1 MATYKVK
8 SGDTLMDVCYNTT
21 GSLRAIND
29 IMNANGFDTY
39 TPQLEAGRII
49 EVPDVVYNSEAVS
62 VADARP
68 FNSASLPF
76 DNLNKQ
82 MEQLEFMLGD
92 VGSII
97 YTFDGSKIAG
107 KYLSLNADNNNEGYV
122 NWGDGTPV
130 EYIKTD
136 GLFGH
141 NYAAGT
147 TGEVVVTFL
156 GTSQHFG
163 NVWQD
168 SGLEVFKEALI
179 KVDLTNAD
187 AACPSG
193 KWNNGFYKCVYLT
206 EVVGS
211 FAGKPNIKDC
221 NSMFMNCWRLA
232 SIPPQMFRGCPRLD
246 DAGSCFQAAYLI
258 PTGDYMFADCP
269 KLRDVH
275 QVFSGARIPSAVG
288 AFQNCPTLTSVVNL
302 FTDCESLT
310 DVTDVFKGCANIQRA
325 LRVFQNCVVLNP
337 PVNVFDD
344 CKKAYTFKECY
355 NNLPAATNESPY
367 TVVNGQKVHLWER
380 TPELG
385 FALPIQYDFCFTAS
399 PNFADYANIPEA
411 WGGPPKTENNV
422 KLRCWPMMA
431 QIVADPTTM
440 AGVVYLNGE
449 ILGYNV
455 VEKDTSNRLVMDLPL
470 PTTITSVA
478 GLYVVF
484 YSEGGAII
492 GGSLA
497 LADNVAAPTEGAIY
511 ETYYNAGYGDNL
523 PSIYPVFAPNND
535 LAPGIIN
542 SYFQPTYNVHIPS
555 LGDFEV
561 VGSADVA
568 DAVEITLQITELG
581 WSYYLSS
588 GSDLWI
594 DMQQKLETEHGVP
607 LSALDEE
614 GCTLTLSV
622 AIEGYVMTAPAI
634 EFNTMR
640 GSIMPILDFT
650 YVPPPITKRTVT
662 AVIYSR
668 DIPNGKVASGT
679 LRYMDS
685 NGAYQELSFTNA
697 AGLDPIR
704 VPITEATVAK
714 FTLSL
719 KNVITSTGGECA
731 SVGYVIAAGTTDI
744 DRGFYPDP
752 I

>member
-76 DNLNKQ
+76 DNLSMQ

-107 KYLSLNADNNNEGYV
+107 KYLSLNADKNNEGYV

-163 NVWQD
+163 NVLQD

-193 KWNNGFYKCVYLT
+193 MWNNGFYKCVYLT

-211 FAGKPNIKDC
+211 FAGKPNIKSC
-221 NSMFMNCWRLA
+221 NAMFMNCWRLA

-246 DAGSCFQAAYLI
+246 DAGLCFRVAYLI

-275 QVFSGARIPSAVG
+275 QVFSGAHIRSAVG

-302 FTDCESLT
+302 FTDCKSLT
-310 DVTDVFKGCANIQRA
+310 DVTDVFKGCANIQLA
-325 LRVFQNCVVLNP
+325 PRVFQNCAVLNP

-344 CKKAYTFKECY
+344 CKKAYGFKECY

-385 FALPIQYDFCFTAS
+385 FALPIQYDFCFTNS

-422 KLRCWPMMA
+422 KFRCWPMMA

-440 AGVVYLNGE
+440 VGVVYLNGE

-484 YSEGGAII
+484 YSEDDAVI

-497 LADNVAAPTEGAIY
+497 LADNVAAPTEGAVY
-511 ETYYNAGYGDNL
+511 ETYYNAGYGNNL

-535 LAPGIIN
+535 LTPGIIN

-561 VGSADVA
+561 VGSEGVS

-594 DMQQKLETEHGVP
+594 DMQQKLETQHGIP
-607 LSALDEE
+607 LSALAED

-622 AIEGYVMTAPAI
+622 AIENYVMTAPAI

-650 YVPPPITKRTVT
+650 YVP
-662 AVIYSR
+662 
-668 DIPNGKVASGT
+668 
-679 LRYMDS
+679 
-685 NGAYQELSFTNA
+685 
-697 AGLDPIR
+697 
-704 VPITEATVAK
+704 
-714 FTLSL
+714 
-719 KNVITSTGGECA
+719 
-731 SVGYVIAAGTTDI
+731 
-744 DRGFYPDP
+744 
-752 I
+752 

>member
-76 DNLNKQ
+76 DNLSMQ

-107 KYLSLNADNNNEGYV
+107 KYLSLNANNTNEGYV
-122 NWGDGTPV
+122 NWGDGTPE

-141 NYAAGT
+141 NYAAGI
-147 TGEVVVTFL
+147 TGEIVVTFV
-156 GTSQHFG
+156 GTSGQFFLG
-163 NVWQD
+163 VKDDDQRT
-168 SGLEVFKEALI
+168 FKEALI

-193 KWNNGFYKCVYLT
+193 RWSNAFFKCWYLT

-211 FAGKPNIKDC
+211 FAGKPNLLTC
-221 NSMFMNCWRLA
+221 NAMFMNCWRLA
-232 SIPPQMFRGCPRLD
+232 SVPPQMFRGCPRLD
-246 DAGSCFQAAYLI
+246 DAGSCFQVAYLI
-258 PTGDYMFADCP
+258 PPGDYMFADCL
-269 KLRDVH
+269 KLRDV
-275 QVFSGARIPSAVG
+275 QQAFSGARIRSAVG

-302 FTDCESLT
+302 FTDCKSLT
-310 DVTDVFKGCANIQRA
+310 DVTDIFKGCTNIKRA
-325 LRVFQNCVVLNP
+325 SRVFRNCAVLNP

-344 CKKAYTFKECY
+344 CKKIYAFKEGL

-367 TVVNGQKVHLWER
+367 TVVNGQKIHLWER

-385 FALPIQYDFCFTAS
+385 FALPTQYDLCFTDS
-399 PNFADYANIPEA
+399 PNFADYPNIPET

-431 QIVADPTTM
+431 KIVADPTTM

-455 VEKDTSNRLVMDLPL
+455 VEKDTSGRLVVNLPL
-470 PTTITSVA
+470 PTSITSVA

-484 YSEGGAII
+484 YSENDAII

-497 LADNVAAPTEGAIY
+497 LGDNVAAPTEGAIY

-535 LAPGIIN
+535 LTPGIIN

-561 VGSADVA
+561 VGSENVA
-568 DAVEITLQITELG
+568 DAIEITLQITELG

-594 DMQQKLETEHGVP
+594 DMQQKLETEHGIP
-607 LSALDEE
+607 LSAFAND

-622 AIEGYVMTAPAI
+622 AIENYVMTAPAI

-650 YVPPPITKRTVT
+650 YVP
-662 AVIYSR
+662 
-668 DIPNGKVASGT
+668 
-679 LRYMDS
+679 
-685 NGAYQELSFTNA
+685 
-697 AGLDPIR
+697 
-704 VPITEATVAK
+704 
-714 FTLSL
+714 
-719 KNVITSTGGECA
+719 
-731 SVGYVIAAGTTDI
+731 
-744 DRGFYPDP
+744 
-752 I
+752 

>member
-1 MATYKVK
+1 
-8 SGDTLMDVCYNTT
+8 MDVCYNTT

-76 DNLNKQ
+76 DNLSMQ

-107 KYLSLNADNNNEGYV
+107 KYLSLNADKNNEGYV

-163 NVWQD
+163 NVLQD

-193 KWNNGFYKCVYLT
+193 MWNNGFYKCVYLT

-221 NSMFMNCWRLA
+221 NAMFMACWRLA

-246 DAGSCFQAAYLI
+246 DAGSCFQVAYLI

-269 KLRDVH
+269 KLRDAHFTFHSV
-275 QVFSGARIPSAVG
+275 RIRSAVG
-288 AFQNCPTLTSVVNL
+288 AFQNCPTLNSVVNL
-302 FTDCESLT
+302 FTNCKSLT
-310 DVTDVFKGCANIQRA
+310 DVTDVFKGCANIQRVQH
-325 LRVFQNCVVLNP
+325 VFQNCAVLNP

-344 CKKAYTFKECY
+344 CKKAHSFKECY

-385 FALPIQYDFCFTAS
+385 FALPIQYDFCFTNS

-411 WGGPPKTENNV
+411 WGGPPKTKNNV

-440 AGVVYLNGE
+440 VGVVYLNGE

-455 VEKDTSNRLVMDLPL
+455 VEKDTSNRLVIDLPL
-470 PTTITSVA
+470 PTAITSVA

-484 YSEGGAII
+484 YSEDDAII

-497 LADNVAAPTEGAIY
+497 LADNVAAPTEGAVY

-535 LAPGIIN
+535 LTPGIIN

-561 VGSADVA
+561 VGSEDVA
-568 DAVEITLQITELG
+568 DTVEITLQITELG

-594 DMQQKLETEHGVP
+594 DMQQKLKTQHGIP
-607 LSALDEE
+607 LSALAED

-622 AIEGYVMTAPAI
+622 AIENYVMTAPAI

-650 YVPPPITKRTVT
+650 YVP
-662 AVIYSR
+662 
-668 DIPNGKVASGT
+668 
-679 LRYMDS
+679 
-685 NGAYQELSFTNA
+685 
-697 AGLDPIR
+697 
-704 VPITEATVAK
+704 
-714 FTLSL
+714 
-719 KNVITSTGGECA
+719 
-731 SVGYVIAAGTTDI
+731 
-744 DRGFYPDP
+744 
-752 I
+752 

>member
-76 DNLNKQ
+76 DNLSMQ

-107 KYLSLNADNNNEGYV
+107 KYLSLNANNTNEGYV
-122 NWGDGTPV
+122 NWGDGTPE

-141 NYAAGT
+141 NYAAGI
-147 TGEVVVTFL
+147 TGEIVVTFV
-156 GTSQHFG
+156 GTSGQFFLG
-163 NVWQD
+163 VKDDDQRT
-168 SGLEVFKEALI
+168 FKEALI

-193 KWNNGFYKCVYLT
+193 RWSNAFFKCWYLT

-211 FAGKPNIKDC
+211 FAGKPNLLTC
-221 NSMFMNCWRLA
+221 NAMFMNCWRLA
-232 SIPPQMFRGCPRLD
+232 SVPPQMFRGCPRLD
-246 DAGSCFQAAYLI
+246 DAGSCFQVAYLI
-258 PTGDYMFADCP
+258 PPGDYMFADCL
-269 KLRDVH
+269 KLRDV
-275 QVFSGARIPSAVG
+275 QQAFSGALIRSAVG

-302 FTDCESLT
+302 FTDCKSLT
-310 DVTDVFKGCANIQRA
+310 DVTDIFKGCTNIKRA
-325 LRVFQNCVVLNP
+325 SRVFRNCAVLNP

-344 CKKAYTFKECY
+344 CKKIYAFKEGL

-367 TVVNGQKVHLWER
+367 TVVNGQKIHLWER

-385 FALPIQYDFCFTAS
+385 FALPTQYDLCFTDS
-399 PNFADYANIPEA
+399 PNFADYPNIPET

-431 QIVADPTTM
+431 KIVADPTTM

-449 ILGYNV
+449 ILSYNV
-455 VEKDTSNRLVMDLPL
+455 VEKDTSGRLVVNLPL
-470 PTTITSVA
+470 PTSITSVA

-484 YSEGGAII
+484 YSENDAII

-497 LADNVAAPTEGAIY
+497 LADNVAAPTEGAVY

-535 LAPGIIN
+535 LTPGIIN
-542 SYFQPTYNVHIPS
+542 SYFQPTYNVHIPP

-561 VGSADVA
+561 VGSESVADV
-568 DAVEITLQITELG
+568 VEITLQITELG

-588 GSDLWI
+588 GRCLWI
-594 DMQQKLETEHGVP
+594 DMQQKLEIDHGIP
-607 LSALDEE
+607 LSALAEE
-614 GCTLTLSV
+614 GCTLALSV
-622 AIEGYVMTAPAI
+622 AIEGYVLTAPAI
-634 EFNTMR
+634 KLNTMR

-650 YVPPPITKRTVT
+650 YVP
-662 AVIYSR
+662 
-668 DIPNGKVASGT
+668 
-679 LRYMDS
+679 
-685 NGAYQELSFTNA
+685 
-697 AGLDPIR
+697 
-704 VPITEATVAK
+704 
-714 FTLSL
+714 
-719 KNVITSTGGECA
+719 
-731 SVGYVIAAGTTDI
+731 
-744 DRGFYPDP
+744 
-752 I
+752 

>member
-1 MATYKVK
+1 
-8 SGDTLMDVCYNTT
+8 MDVCYNTT

-76 DNLNKQ
+76 DNLSMQ

-107 KYLSLNADNNNEGYV
+107 KYLSLNADKNNEGYV

-141 NYAAGT
+141 NYAAET

-163 NVWQD
+163 NVLQD

-193 KWNNGFYKCVYLT
+193 MWNNGFYKCVYLT

-211 FAGKPNIKDC
+211 FAGKPNIKNC
-221 NSMFMNCWRLA
+221 NSMFMDCWRLA

-246 DAGSCFQAAYLI
+246 DAASCFQVAYLI

-275 QVFSGARIPSAVG
+275 FTFHSVRIRSAVG
-288 AFQNCPTLTSVVNL
+288 AFQNCPTLNSVVNL
-302 FTDCESLT
+302 FTNCKSLT
-310 DVTDVFKGCANIQRA
+310 DVTDVFKGCANIQRVQH
-325 LRVFQNCVVLNP
+325 VFQNCAVLNP

-344 CKKAYTFKECY
+344 CKKAHSFKECY

-385 FALPIQYDFCFTAS
+385 FALPIQYDFCFTNS

-411 WGGPPKTENNV
+411 WGGPPKTKNNV
-422 KLRCWPMMA
+422 KLRCWPVMA

-440 AGVVYLNGE
+440 VGVVYLNGE

-455 VEKDTSNRLVMDLPL
+455 VEKDTSNRLVIDLPL
-470 PTTITSVA
+470 PTAITSVA

-484 YSEGGAII
+484 YSEGDAII

-497 LADNVAAPTEGAIY
+497 LADNVAAPTEGAVY

-535 LAPGIIN
+535 LTPGIIN

-561 VGSADVA
+561 VGSEDVA
-568 DAVEITLQITELG
+568 DTVEITLQITELG

-594 DMQQKLETEHGVP
+594 DMQQKLKTQHGIP
-607 LSALDEE
+607 LSALAED

-622 AIEGYVMTAPAI
+622 AIENYVMTAPAI

-650 YVPPPITKRTVT
+650 YVP
-662 AVIYSR
+662 
-668 DIPNGKVASGT
+668 
-679 LRYMDS
+679 
-685 NGAYQELSFTNA
+685 
-697 AGLDPIR
+697 
-704 VPITEATVAK
+704 
-714 FTLSL
+714 
-719 KNVITSTGGECA
+719 
-731 SVGYVIAAGTTDI
+731 
-744 DRGFYPDP
+744 
-752 I
+752 

>member
-76 DNLNKQ
+76 DNLNQQ

-107 KYLSLNADNNNEGYV
+107 KYLSLNADKNNEGYV

-130 EYIKTD
+130 EYIKNNAP
-136 GLFGH
+136 FGH

-147 TGEVVVTFL
+147 TGEVVVTFI

-163 NVWQD
+163 NVLSD
-168 SGLEVFKEALI
+168 DGLKVFKEALI

-193 KWNNGFYKCVYLT
+193 IWNNGFYGCIYLT

-221 NSMFMNCWRLA
+221 NAMFMNCWRLA

-246 DAGSCFQAAYLI
+246 DAGSCFQVAYLI

-275 QVFSGARIPSAVG
+275 QAFSGARIRSAVG
-288 AFQNCPTLTSVVNL
+288 AFQNCPTLNSVVNL
-302 FTDCESLT
+302 FTDCKSLT
-310 DVTDVFKGCANIQRA
+310 DVTNVFKGCTNIGLA
-325 LRVFQNCVVLNP
+325 LRVFQNCAVLNP

-344 CKKAYTFKECY
+344 CKKAYNFKECY

-367 TVVNGQKVHLWER
+367 TVVNGQKIHLWER

-385 FALPIQYDFCFTAS
+385 FQLPIQYDFCFTDS
-399 PNFADYANIPEA
+399 PNFADYANIPET

-431 QIVADPTTM
+431 KIVADTTTM
-440 AGVVYLNGE
+440 VGVVYLNGE

-455 VEKDTSNRLVMDLPL
+455 VEKDTSNRLVIDLPL
-470 PTTITSVA
+470 PTSITSVA
-478 GLYVVF
+478 GLYVAF
-484 YSEGGAII
+484 YSESDAII
-492 GGSLA
+492 GGSMA
-497 LADNVAAPTEGAIY
+497 LGDNVAAPTEGAIY
-511 ETYYNAGYGDNL
+511 ETYYNAGTGNNL

-535 LAPGIIN
+535 LTPGIIN

-561 VGSADVA
+561 VGSENVA

-594 DMQQKLETEHGVP
+594 DMQQKLETEHGIP
-607 LSALDEE
+607 LSALDDD

-622 AIEGYVMTAPAI
+622 AIENYVMTAPAI

-650 YVPPPITKRTVT
+650 YVP
-662 AVIYSR
+662 
-668 DIPNGKVASGT
+668 
-679 LRYMDS
+679 
-685 NGAYQELSFTNA
+685 
-697 AGLDPIR
+697 
-704 VPITEATVAK
+704 
-714 FTLSL
+714 
-719 KNVITSTGGECA
+719 
-731 SVGYVIAAGTTDI
+731 
-744 DRGFYPDP
+744 
-752 I
+752 

>member
-1 MATYKVK
+1 
-8 SGDTLMDVCYNTT
+8 MDVCYNTT

-76 DNLNKQ
+76 DNLSMQ

-97 YTFDGSKIAG
+97 YTFDGAKLAG
-107 KYLSLNADNNNEGYV
+107 KYLSLNADNTNEGYV

-136 GLFGH
+136 GRFGH

-163 NVWQD
+163 SVLQD
-168 SGLEVFKEALI
+168 SSLKVFKEALI

-193 KWNNGFYKCVYLT
+193 NWYTAFYRCEFLT

-211 FAGKPNIKDC
+211 FAGKPNVYNVD
-221 NSMFMNCWRLA
+221 SMFFQCFRLV
-232 SIPPQMFRGCPRLD
+232 SLPEQMFRGCPKLWKCDSVLSYCRVNE
-246 DAGSCFQAAYLI
+246 
-258 PTGDYMFADCP
+258 TKMDYYFADCP
-269 KLRDVH
+269 ALEEASQILYENWKVT
-275 QVFSGARIPSAVG
+275 SAVG
-288 AFQNCPTLTSVVNL
+288 MYANSLKIRQVAYTFYDNRLLSDVTDLFSGGEYTQDNNVVYL
-302 FTDCESLT
+302 FSRCESL
-310 DVTDVFKGCANIQRA
+310 
-325 LRVFQNCVVLNP
+325 NP
-337 PVNVFDD
+337 PPSIFDPLKHLAHFQYAFCD
-344 CKKAYTFKECY
+344 M
-355 NNLPAATNESPY
+355 PAATNESPY

-385 FALPIQYDFCFTAS
+385 FRAPISHEHCFSDS
-399 PNFADYANIPEA
+399 PNFSDYQSIPES

-440 AGVVYLNGE
+440 AGVVVYLNGE
-449 ILGYNV
+449 VLGYNV
-455 VEKDTSNRLVMDLPL
+455 VEKDTSNRLVIDLPL
-470 PTTITSVA
+470 PTAITSVA

-484 YSEGGAII
+484 YSEDDAII

-535 LAPGIIN
+535 LTPGIIN

-561 VGSADVA
+561 VGSESVS
-568 DAVEITLQITELG
+568 DAVKITLQITELG

-594 DMQQKLETEHGVP
+594 DMQQKLETEHDIP
-607 LSALDEE
+607 LSALAED

-622 AIEGYVMTAPAI
+622 AIENYVMTAPAI

-650 YVPPPITKRTVT
+650 YVPPPITKRTIT

-668 DIPNGKVASGT
+668 GIPNGKVASGT
-679 LRYMDS
+679 LRYADS
-685 NGAYQELSFTNA
+685 NGTYQELSFTNA

-719 KNVITSTGGECA
+719 KNVITSTGGECS

-744 DRGFYPDP
+744 DRAFYPDP

>member
-76 DNLNKQ
+76 DNLNQQ

-97 YTFDGSKIAG
+97 YTFDGSKLAG
-107 KYLSLNADNNNEGYV
+107 KSLKLNAKSDIDAYIS
-122 NWGDGTPV
+122 WGDGTPLERV
-130 EYIKTD
+130 KQTD
-136 GLFGH
+136 PPTH

-147 TGEVVVTFL
+147 KGEIVVTFT
-156 GTSQHFG
+156 GTSGGGFG
-163 NVWQD
+163 IAFNT
-168 SGLEVFKEALI
+168 ETVFQEALL

-187 AACPSG
+187 AACP
-193 KWNNGFYKCVYLT
+193 NGDWVGGFFSCVYLT
-206 EVVGS
+206 NVVGS
-211 FAGKPNIKDC
+211 FAGKPNIKNI
-221 NSMFMNCWRLA
+221 NSAFSSTWRLVD
-232 SIPPQMFRGCPRLD
+232 IPPQMFRGCPNLKD
-246 DAGSCFQAAYLI
+246 V
-258 PTGDYMFADCP
+258 TGAFTYSIRIRNVDYIFADCP
-269 KLRDVH
+269 KLIEVP
-275 QVFSGARIPSAVG
+275 QALAYMNIISAVS
-288 AFQNCPTLTSVVNL
+288 AFENCTSIKKVPDL
-302 FTDCESLT
+302 FANCEKLT
-310 DVTDVFKGCANIQRA
+310 DVTNVFKGCTNIEIA
-325 LRVFQNCVVLNP
+325 PRVFQNCAVLNP

-344 CKKAYTFKECY
+344 CKKAYNFNKCY

-367 TVVNGQKVHLWER
+367 TVVNGQKIHLWER

-385 FALPIQYDFCFTAS
+385 FALPTQYDLCFADS

-440 AGVVYLNGE
+440 IGVVYLNGE

-455 VEKDTSNRLVMDLPL
+455 VEKDTSDRLVIDLPL
-470 PTTITSVA
+470 PTAITSVA

-484 YSEGGAII
+484 YSENDAII

-511 ETYYNAGYGDNL
+511 ETYYNAGYGDNQ

-535 LAPGIIN
+535 LTPGIIN

-561 VGSADVA
+561 VGSDNVADV
-568 DAVEITLQITELG
+568 VEITLQITELG

-588 GSDLWI
+588 GSSLWI
-594 DMQQKLETEHGVP
+594 DIQQKLETEHGID
-607 LSALDEE
+607 LSALAEE
-614 GCTLTLSV
+614 GCTLALSV
-622 AIEGYVMTAPAI
+622 AIENYVMTAPAI

-650 YVPPPITKRTVT
+650 YVP
-662 AVIYSR
+662 
-668 DIPNGKVASGT
+668 
-679 LRYMDS
+679 
-685 NGAYQELSFTNA
+685 
-697 AGLDPIR
+697 
-704 VPITEATVAK
+704 
-714 FTLSL
+714 
-719 KNVITSTGGECA
+719 
-731 SVGYVIAAGTTDI
+731 
-744 DRGFYPDP
+744 
-752 I
+752 

>member
-1 MATYKVK
+1 
-8 SGDTLMDVCYNTT
+8 MDVCYNTT

-76 DNLNKQ
+76 DNLSMQ

-107 KYLSLNADNNNEGYV
+107 KHLSLNADKDNEGYV
-122 NWGDGTPV
+122 NWGDGTPI

-147 TGEVVVTFL
+147 TGEVVVTFI

-163 NVWQD
+163 NVLQD

-193 KWNNGFYKCVYLT
+193 IWNNGFYKCVYLT

-211 FAGKPNIKDC
+211 FAGKPNIKAS
-221 NSMFMNCWRLA
+221 NAMFMHCWRLA

-246 DAGSCFQAAYLI
+246 DAGSCFQMAYLI

-275 QVFSGARIPSAVG
+275 QVFSGARIRSAVG
-288 AFQNCPTLTSVVNL
+288 AFQNCPTLNSVVNL
-302 FTDCESLT
+302 FTDCKSLT
-310 DVTDVFKGCANIQRA
+310 DVTDVFKGCANIQLA
-325 LRVFQNCVVLNP
+325 LRVFQNCAVLNP

-344 CKKAYTFKECY
+344 CKKAYNFKECY

-385 FALPIQYDFCFTAS
+385 FALPIQYDFCFTDS

-455 VEKDTSNRLVMDLPL
+455 VEKDTSNRLVIDLPL
-470 PTTITSVA
+470 PTAITSVA

-484 YSEGGAII
+484 YSEDDAII

-535 LAPGIIN
+535 LTPGIIN

-561 VGSADVA
+561 LGSESVS

-581 WSYYLSS
+581 WSYYLFS

-594 DMQQKLETEHGVP
+594 DMQQKLETEHGIP
-607 LSALDEE
+607 LSALAED
-614 GCTLTLSV
+614 GCLLTLSV
-622 AIEGYVMTAPAI
+622 AIENYVMTAPAI

-650 YVPPPITKRTVT
+650 YVP
-662 AVIYSR
+662 
-668 DIPNGKVASGT
+668 
-679 LRYMDS
+679 
-685 NGAYQELSFTNA
+685 
-697 AGLDPIR
+697 
-704 VPITEATVAK
+704 
-714 FTLSL
+714 
-719 KNVITSTGGECA
+719 
-731 SVGYVIAAGTTDI
+731 
-744 DRGFYPDP
+744 
-752 I
+752 

>member
-76 DNLNKQ
+76 DNLSMQ
-82 MEQLEFMLGD
+82 MEQLEFMPGD

-107 KYLSLNADNNNEGYV
+107 KYLSLNADNNNAGYV

-156 GTSQHFG
+156 GTSQHFS
-163 NVWQD
+163 NVLQD

-193 KWNNGFYKCVYLT
+193 IWNNGFYKCVYLT

-211 FAGKPNIKDC
+211 FAGKPNIKSC
-221 NSMFMNCWRLA
+221 NAMFMNCKRLT

-246 DAGSCFQAAYLI
+246 DAGSCFQMAYLI

-275 QVFSGARIPSAVG
+275 QVFSGARIRSAVG

-302 FTDCESLT
+302 FADCKSLT
-310 DVTDVFKGCANIQRA
+310 DVTDVFKGCTNIQLA
-325 LRVFQNCVVLNP
+325 LRVFQNCAVLNP
-337 PVNVFDD
+337 PVNVFED
-344 CKKAYTFKECY
+344 CKKAYSFKECY

-385 FALPIQYDFCFTAS
+385 LALPIQYDFCFTDS

-449 ILGYNV
+449 ILGYNA
-455 VEKDTSNRLVMDLPL
+455 VEKDTSNRLVIDLPL
-470 PTTITSVA
+470 PTAITSVA

-484 YSEGGAII
+484 YSEDGAII

-497 LADNVAAPTEGAIY
+497 LADNVAAPTEGAVY
-511 ETYYNAGYGDNL
+511 ETYYNACYGDNQ

-535 LAPGIIN
+535 LTPGIIN

-561 VGSADVA
+561 VGSESVS
-568 DAVEITLQITELG
+568 DAVEIALQITELG

-588 GSDLWI
+588 GSDLCI
-594 DMQQKLETEHGVP
+594 DMQQKLETQHGIP
-607 LSALDEE
+607 LSALAED

-622 AIEGYVMTAPAI
+622 AIENYVMTAPAI

-650 YVPPPITKRTVT
+650 YVP
-662 AVIYSR
+662 
-668 DIPNGKVASGT
+668 
-679 LRYMDS
+679 
-685 NGAYQELSFTNA
+685 
-697 AGLDPIR
+697 
-704 VPITEATVAK
+704 
-714 FTLSL
+714 
-719 KNVITSTGGECA
+719 
-731 SVGYVIAAGTTDI
+731 
-744 DRGFYPDP
+744 
-752 I
+752 

>member
-1 MATYKVK
+1 
-8 SGDTLMDVCYNTT
+8 MDVCYNTT

-76 DNLNKQ
+76 DNLSMQ
-82 MEQLEFMLGD
+82 MEQLEFMSGD

-107 KYLSLNADNNNEGYV
+107 KYLSLNADNTNEGYV

-163 NVWQD
+163 NVLRD
-168 SGLEVFKEALI
+168 PSLEVFKEALI

-193 KWNNGFYKCVYLT
+193 MWNNGFYMCVYLT

-221 NSMFMNCWRLA
+221 NAMFMNCWRLA
-232 SIPPQMFRGCPRLD
+232 SVPLQMFRGCPRLD
-246 DAGSCFQAAYLI
+246 DAGSCFQFAYLI
-258 PTGDYMFADCP
+258 PPGDYMFADCP
-269 KLRDVH
+269 KLMDVH
-275 QVFSGARIPSAVG
+275 QVFSSARIRSAAG

-302 FTDCESLT
+302 FADCKSLT
-310 DVTDVFKGCANIQRA
+310 DVTNVFKGCTNIKRA
-325 LRVFQNCVVLNP
+325 SRVFQNCAVLNP

-344 CKKAYTFKECY
+344 CKKIYDFKEGL

-380 TPELG
+380 TAELG
-385 FALPIQYDFCFTAS
+385 FTVPQTYDHCFSDS

-422 KLRCWPMMA
+422 KIRCWPMMT

-455 VEKDTSNRLVMDLPL
+455 VEKDTSDRLVIDLPL
-470 PTTITSVA
+470 PTAITSVA

-484 YSEGGAII
+484 YSENDATI
-492 GGSLA
+492 GGSMA
-497 LADNVAAPTEGAIY
+497 LGDNVAAPTEGAIY

-523 PSIYPVFAPNND
+523 PSISPVFAPNND
-535 LAPGIIN
+535 LTPGIIN

-561 VGSADVA
+561 VGSESVA
-568 DAVEITLQITELG
+568 NSVEITLQITELG

-594 DMQQKLETEHGVP
+594 DMQQKLEIDHGIA
-607 LSALDEE
+607 LSALAEE
-614 GCTLTLSV
+614 GCTLALSV
-622 AIEGYVMTAPAI
+622 AIEGYVLTAPAI
-634 EFNTMR
+634 KFNTMR

-650 YVPPPITKRTVT
+650 YVP
-662 AVIYSR
+662 
-668 DIPNGKVASGT
+668 
-679 LRYMDS
+679 
-685 NGAYQELSFTNA
+685 
-697 AGLDPIR
+697 
-704 VPITEATVAK
+704 
-714 FTLSL
+714 
-719 KNVITSTGGECA
+719 
-731 SVGYVIAAGTTDI
+731 
-744 DRGFYPDP
+744 
-752 I
+752 

>member
-76 DNLNKQ
+76 DNLNQQ
-82 MEQLEFMLGD
+82 MEQLEFMLCD

-97 YTFDGSKIAG
+97 YTFDGSKLAG
-107 KYLSLNADNNNEGYV
+107 KSLKLNANSDIDAYIS
-122 NWGDGTPV
+122 WGDGTPLERV
-130 EYIKTD
+130 KQTD
-136 GLFGH
+136 PPTH

-147 TGEVVVTFL
+147 KGEIVVTFT
-156 GTSQHFG
+156 GTSGGGFG
-163 NVWQD
+163 IALNAT
-168 SGLEVFKEALI
+168 ETVFQKALL

-187 AACPSG
+187 AACP
-193 KWNNGFYKCVYLT
+193 NGNWVRGFFACVYLT
-206 EVVGS
+206 NVVGS
-211 FAGKPNIKDC
+211 FAGKPNIKNI
-221 NSMFMNCWRLA
+221 NSAFSNTLRLVD
-232 SIPPQMFRGCPRLD
+232 IPPQMFRGCPNLED
-246 DAGSCFQAAYLI
+246 VMLAFSFSYNI
-258 PTGDYMFADCP
+258 PNADYMFADCP
-269 KLRDVH
+269 KLIKVA
-275 QVFSGARIPSAVG
+275 QVFSYDKIPSAVS
-288 AFQNCPTLTSVVNL
+288 AFENCTSIKSVPDVFAN
-302 FTDCESLT
+302 CEKLT
-310 DVTDVFKGCANIQRA
+310 DVTNVFKGCTNIELA
-325 LRVFQNCVVLNP
+325 PRVFQNCAVLNP

-344 CKKAYTFKECY
+344 CKKAYNFNKCY

-367 TVVNGQKVHLWER
+367 TVVNGQKIHLWER

-385 FALPIQYDFCFTAS
+385 FALPTQYDFCFTDS

-440 AGVVYLNGE
+440 ICVVYLNGE

-455 VEKDTSNRLVMDLPL
+455 VEKDTSGRLVVNLPI
-470 PTTITSVA
+470 PTSITSVA

-484 YSEGGAII
+484 YSEIDAII
-492 GGSLA
+492 GGSMA
-497 LADNVAAPTEGAIY
+497 LGDNVAAPTEGAIY
-511 ETYYNAGYGDNL
+511 ETYYNAGYGDNQ

-535 LAPGIIN
+535 LTPGIIN
-542 SYFQPTYNVHIPS
+542 SHFQPTYNVHIPS

-561 VGSADVA
+561 VGSDNVADV
-568 DAVEITLQITELG
+568 VEITLQITELG

-588 GSDLWI
+588 GSSLWI
-594 DMQQKLETEHGVP
+594 DMQQKLMTDQGID
-607 LSALDEE
+607 LSALAEE
-614 GCTLTLSV
+614 GCTLALSV
-622 AIEGYVMTAPAI
+622 AIENYVMTAPAI

-650 YVPPPITKRTVT
+650 YVP
-662 AVIYSR
+662 
-668 DIPNGKVASGT
+668 
-679 LRYMDS
+679 
-685 NGAYQELSFTNA
+685 
-697 AGLDPIR
+697 
-704 VPITEATVAK
+704 
-714 FTLSL
+714 
-719 KNVITSTGGECA
+719 
-731 SVGYVIAAGTTDI
+731 
-744 DRGFYPDP
+744 
-752 I
+752 

>member
-76 DNLNKQ
+76 DNLSMQ

-107 KYLSLNADNNNEGYV
+107 KYLPLNANNNNEGYV

-130 EYIKTD
+130 EYIKNNAP
-136 GLFGH
+136 FGH
-141 NYAAGT
+141 NYAAGI
-147 TGEVVVTFL
+147 TGEIVVTFV
-156 GTSQHFG
+156 GTSGQFFLG
-163 NVWQD
+163 VKDNDQRT
-168 SGLEVFKEALI
+168 FKEALI

-193 KWNNGFYKCVYLT
+193 RWNNAFFKCWYLT

-211 FAGKPNIKDC
+211 FAGKPNILTC
-221 NSMFMNCWRLA
+221 NAMFMNCWRLA
-232 SIPPQMFRGCPRLD
+232 SVPPQMFRGCPRLD
-246 DAGSCFQAAYLI
+246 DAGSCFQVAYLI
-258 PTGDYMFADCP
+258 PPGDYMFADCL

-275 QVFSGARIPSAVG
+275 QAFSGARIRSAVG

-302 FTDCESLT
+302 FTDCKSLT
-310 DVTDVFKGCANIQRA
+310 DVTNVFKGCTNIKLA
-325 LRVFQNCVVLNP
+325 LRVFRNCAVLNP

-344 CKKAYTFKECY
+344 CKKIYDFKEGL

-380 TPELG
+380 TAELG
-385 FALPIQYDFCFTAS
+385 FTVPQTYDHCFSDS

-422 KLRCWPMMA
+422 KLRYWPMMT

-440 AGVVYLNGE
+440 VGVVYLNGE
-449 ILGYNV
+449 IIGYNI
-455 VEKDTSNRLVMDLPL
+455 VEKDTSDRLVIDLPL
-470 PTTITSVA
+470 PTAITSVA

-484 YSEGGAII
+484 YSENDAII

-497 LADNVAAPTEGAIY
+497 LADNVAAPTEGAVY

-561 VGSADVA
+561 VGSENVT

-588 GSDLWI
+588 GRDLWI
-594 DMQQKLETEHGVP
+594 DMQQKLETDHGIH
-607 LSALDEE
+607 LSALAEE
-614 GCTLTLSV
+614 GCTLALSV
-622 AIEGYVMTAPAI
+622 AIEGYVLTAPAI
-634 EFNTMR
+634 KFNTMR

-650 YVPPPITKRTVT
+650 YVP
-662 AVIYSR
+662 
-668 DIPNGKVASGT
+668 
-679 LRYMDS
+679 
-685 NGAYQELSFTNA
+685 
-697 AGLDPIR
+697 
-704 VPITEATVAK
+704 
-714 FTLSL
+714 
-719 KNVITSTGGECA
+719 
-731 SVGYVIAAGTTDI
+731 
-744 DRGFYPDP
+744 
-752 I
+752 

>member
-1 MATYKVK
+1 
-8 SGDTLMDVCYNTT
+8 MDVCYNTT

-76 DNLNKQ
+76 DNLSMQ

-107 KYLSLNADNNNEGYV
+107 KYLSLNADKNNEGYV

-163 NVWQD
+163 NVLQD
-168 SGLEVFKEALI
+168 SGLEVFKKALI

-193 KWNNGFYKCVYLT
+193 MWNNGFYMCVYLT

-221 NSMFMNCWRLA
+221 NSMFMHCWRLT

-246 DAGSCFQAAYLI
+246 DAGLCFRFAYLI

-275 QVFSGARIPSAVG
+275 QAFSGARIPSAVG

-302 FTDCESLT
+302 FTDCKSLT
-310 DVTDVFKGCANIQRA
+310 DVTDVFKGCTNIQLA
-325 LRVFQNCVVLNP
+325 PRVFQNCAVLNP

-344 CKKAYTFKECY
+344 CKKAYIFKECY

-367 TVVNGQKVHLWER
+367 TLVNGQKVHLWER

-385 FALPIQYDFCFTAS
+385 FALPIQYDFCFTDS

-440 AGVVYLNGE
+440 VGVVYLNGE
-449 ILGYNV
+449 ILGNNV
-455 VEKDTSNRLVMDLPL
+455 VEKDTSNRLVIDLPL
-470 PTTITSVA
+470 PTAITSVA

-484 YSEGGAII
+484 YSEDDAII

-535 LAPGIIN
+535 LTPGIIN

-561 VGSADVA
+561 VGSESVS
-568 DAVEITLQITELG
+568 DAVEIPLQITELG

-588 GSDLWI
+588 GSDLRI
-594 DMQQKLETEHGVP
+594 DMQQKLETQHGIP
-607 LSALDEE
+607 LSALAED

-622 AIEGYVMTAPAI
+622 AIENYVMTAPAI

-650 YVPPPITKRTVT
+650 YVP
-662 AVIYSR
+662 
-668 DIPNGKVASGT
+668 
-679 LRYMDS
+679 
-685 NGAYQELSFTNA
+685 
-697 AGLDPIR
+697 
-704 VPITEATVAK
+704 
-714 FTLSL
+714 
-719 KNVITSTGGECA
+719 
-731 SVGYVIAAGTTDI
+731 
-744 DRGFYPDP
+744 
-752 I
+752 

>member
-68 FNSASLPF
+68 FNSVSLPF
-76 DNLNKQ
+76 DNLSMQ

-107 KYLSLNADNNNEGYV
+107 KYLSLNADKNNEGYV

-163 NVWQD
+163 NVLQD

-193 KWNNGFYKCVYLT
+193 KWNNGFYKCTYLT

-211 FAGKPNIKDC
+211 FAGKPNLKDC

-246 DAGSCFQAAYLI
+246 DAGSCFKFDYQILNVDYL
-258 PTGDYMFADCP
+258 FADCP

-275 QVFSGARIPSAVG
+275 EAFSYSGIRSAVG
-288 AFQNCPTLTSVVNL
+288 AFQNCPTLNSVVSL
-302 FTDCESLT
+302 FTACKSLT

-325 LRVFQNCVVLNP
+325 LRVFQNCAVLNP

-344 CKKAYTFKECY
+344 CKKVYNFKECY

-385 FALPIQYDFCFTAS
+385 FALPIQYDFCFTNS

-449 ILGYNV
+449 ISGYNV
-455 VEKDTSNRLVMDLPL
+455 VEKDTSDRLVMDLSL

-484 YSEGGAII
+484 YSEDDAII

-497 LADNVAAPTEGAIY
+497 LADNVAAPTKGAIY

-523 PSIYPVFAPNND
+523 PSIYPVFAPNNN
-535 LAPGIIN
+535 LTPGIIN
-542 SYFQPTYNVHIPS
+542 SYFQPTYNIHIPS
-555 LGDFEV
+555 QGDFEV
-561 VGSADVA
+561 VGSESVS
-568 DAVEITLQITELG
+568 DAAEITLQITELG
-581 WSYYLSS
+581 WSYYLSC

-594 DMQQKLETEHGVP
+594 DMQQKLETQHGIP
-607 LSALDEE
+607 LSALAED

-650 YVPPPITKRTVT
+650 YVPPHNQADRNGG
-662 AVIYSR
+662 
-668 DIPNGKVASGT
+668 DIQS
-679 LRYMDS
+679 
-685 NGAYQELSFTNA
+685 
-697 AGLDPIR
+697 
-704 VPITEATVAK
+704 
-714 FTLSL
+714 
-719 KNVITSTGGECA
+719 
-731 SVGYVIAAGTTDI
+731 
-744 DRGFYPDP
+744 
-752 I
+752 

>member
-1 MATYKVK
+1 MAIYKVK

-76 DNLNKQ
+76 DNLSMQ

-97 YTFDGSKIAG
+97 YTFNGSKLAG
-107 KYLSLNADNNNEGYV
+107 KNLSLNAKSDIDAYI
-122 NWGDGTPV
+122 NWGDGTPLERV
-130 EYIKTD
+130 KTD
-136 GLFGH
+136 GLASH
-141 NYAAGT
+141 DYAAGT
-147 TGEVVVTFL
+147 TGQIVVTFIGISGGGFEL
-156 GTSQHFG
+156 SLDTTI
-163 NVWQD
+163 QD
-168 SGLEVFKEALI
+168 LFRNSLL

-187 AACPSG
+187 AACP
-193 KWNNGFYKCVYLT
+193 NGVWYTAFHNCQYLT

-211 FAGKPNIKDC
+211 FAGKPNVY
-221 NSMFMNCWRLA
+221 NVSSMFYGCARLI
-232 SIPPQMFRGCPRLD
+232 SLPEQMFRGCPKLYICNSIFSRCV
-246 DAGSCFQAAYLI
+246 SNE
-258 PTGDYMFADCP
+258 TKMDYFFADCP
-269 KLRDVH
+269 KLEEASQILYENRKVT
-275 QVFSGARIPSAVG
+275 SAVG
-288 AFQNCPTLTSVVNL
+288 MFANSLKIRQVAYTFYNNNLLSDVTDLFSGGEYTQDNNVVYL
-302 FTDCESLT
+302 FFRCESL
-310 DVTDVFKGCANIQRA
+310 
-325 LRVFQNCVVLNP
+325 NP
-337 PVNVFDD
+337 PPSIFDPL
-344 CKKAYTFKECY
+344 KHLVHFQYAFYGM
-355 NNLPAATNESPY
+355 PAATNESPY

-385 FALPIQYDFCFTAS
+385 FSAPISHEYCFSDS
-399 PNFADYANIPEA
+399 PNFSDYQSIPES

-422 KLRCWPMMA
+422 KLRCWPMMT

-455 VEKDTSNRLVMDLPL
+455 VEKDTSNRLVIDLLL
-470 PTTITSVA
+470 PTAITSVA

-484 YSEGGAII
+484 YSEDDTII

-497 LADNVAAPTEGAIY
+497 LADNVAAPTEGAVY

-535 LAPGIIN
+535 LTPGIIN

-561 VGSADVA
+561 VGSESVS

-594 DMQQKLETEHGVP
+594 DMQQKLETQHGIP
-607 LSALDEE
+607 LSALAED

-622 AIEGYVMTAPAI
+622 AIENYVMTAPAI

-650 YVPPPITKRTVT
+650 YVP
-662 AVIYSR
+662 
-668 DIPNGKVASGT
+668 
-679 LRYMDS
+679 
-685 NGAYQELSFTNA
+685 
-697 AGLDPIR
+697 
-704 VPITEATVAK
+704 
-714 FTLSL
+714 
-719 KNVITSTGGECA
+719 
-731 SVGYVIAAGTTDI
+731 
-744 DRGFYPDP
+744 
-752 I
+752 

>member
-1 MATYKVK
+1 
-8 SGDTLMDVCYNTT
+8 MDVCYNTT

-49 EVPDVVYNSEAVS
+49 EVPDVVYNSEAVE
-62 VADARP
+62 VANNRP
-68 FNSASLPF
+68 FNSVSIPYSDLQ
-76 DNLNKQ
+76 KQ
-82 MEQLEFMLGD
+82 MEMLEFMTGD

-97 YTFDGSKIAG
+97 YTFNGSKIAG
-107 KYLSLNADNNNEGYV
+107 KYLSLNADKNNEGYV

-147 TGEVVVTFL
+147 TGEVVVTFI

-163 NVWQD
+163 NVLSD
-168 SGLEVFKEALI
+168 DGLKVFKEALI

-193 KWNNGFYKCVYLT
+193 MWNNGFYGCIYLT

-211 FAGKPNIKDC
+211 FAGKPNLKNC
-221 NSMFMNCWRLA
+221 NAMFMNCNRLE
-232 SIPPQMFRGCPRLD
+232 SVPEQMFRGCPRLD
-246 DAGSCFQAAYLI
+246 NCESCFEFAYQFHQA
-258 PTGDYMFADCP
+258 DYMFADCP
-269 KLRDVH
+269 KLI
-275 QVFSGARIPSAVG
+275 QASMAFSFVRSTSAVSTFENCTSLKG
-288 AFQNCPTLTSVVNL
+288 VINLFVGCKLLTDVTNVFKGCTNIQLASRAFQNC
-302 FTDCESLT
+302 
-310 DVTDVFKGCANIQRA
+310 A
-325 LRVFQNCVVLNP
+325 VLNP

-344 CKKAYTFKECY
+344 CKKVMVFKECY

-367 TVVNGQKVHLWER
+367 TVVNGQKIHLWER

-385 FALPIQYDFCFTAS
+385 FALPTQYDFCFTNS

-440 AGVVYLNGE
+440 VGVVYLNGE

-455 VEKDTSNRLVMDLPL
+455 VEKDTSNRLVIDLPL
-470 PTTITSVA
+470 PTAITSVA

-484 YSEGGAII
+484 YSEDDAII

-535 LAPGIIN
+535 LTPGIIN

-561 VGSADVA
+561 VGSEDVA

-588 GSDLWI
+588 GSSLWI
-594 DMQQKLETEHGVP
+594 DMQQKLETDHGIA
-607 LSALDEE
+607 LSALAEE
-614 GCTLTLSV
+614 GCTLALSV
-622 AIEGYVMTAPAI
+622 AIEGYVLTAPAI
-634 EFNTMR
+634 KFNTMR

-650 YVPPPITKRTVT
+650 YVP
-662 AVIYSR
+662 
-668 DIPNGKVASGT
+668 
-679 LRYMDS
+679 
-685 NGAYQELSFTNA
+685 
-697 AGLDPIR
+697 
-704 VPITEATVAK
+704 
-714 FTLSL
+714 
-719 KNVITSTGGECA
+719 
-731 SVGYVIAAGTTDI
+731 
-744 DRGFYPDP
+744 
-752 I
+752 

>member
-49 EVPDVVYNSEAVS
+49 EVPDVVYNSEAVE
-62 VADARP
+62 VANNRP
-68 FNSASLPF
+68 FNSVSIPYSDLQ
-76 DNLNKQ
+76 KQ
-82 MEQLEFMLGD
+82 MEMLEFMLGD

-97 YTFDGSKIAG
+97 YTFDGSKLAG
-107 KYLSLNADNNNEGYV
+107 KSLKLNANSYIDAYIS
-122 NWGDGTPV
+122 WGDGTPLERV
-130 EYIKTD
+130 KQTD
-136 GLFGH
+136 LPTH

-163 NVWQD
+163 NVLRD

-193 KWNNGFYKCVYLT
+193 MWNNGFYKCIYLT

-211 FAGKPNIKDC
+211 FAGKPNIKIC

-232 SIPPQMFRGCPRLD
+232 SIPPQMFRGCPRLT
-246 DAGSCFQAAYLI
+246 DAASCFEFDYPIKNVDYL
-258 PTGDYMFADCP
+258 FADCP
-269 KLRDVH
+269 KLIEAQ
-275 QVFSGARIPSAVG
+275 QVFYSTKLISAVST
-288 AFQNCPTLTSVVNL
+288 FENCTSLKSVVDL
-302 FTDCESLT
+302 FGQCKKLT
-310 DVTDVFKGCANIQRA
+310 DVTNVFKGCTNIKLA
-325 LRVFQNCVVLNP
+325 SRVFQNCAVLNP

-344 CKKAYTFKECY
+344 CKKIYAFKEGL

-367 TVVNGQKVHLWER
+367 TVVNGQKIHLWER

-385 FALPIQYDFCFTAS
+385 FALPTQYDLCFTDS
-399 PNFADYANIPEA
+399 PNFADYPNIPET

-422 KLRCWPMMA
+422 KFRCRPMMT

-440 AGVVYLNGE
+440 AGIVYLNGE
-449 ILGYNV
+449 ILGYNI
-455 VEKDTSNRLVMDLPL
+455 VEKDTSDRLVIDLPL

-484 YSEGGAII
+484 YSENDAII

-497 LADNVAAPTEGAIY
+497 LADNVAAPTEGAVY
-511 ETYYNAGYGDNL
+511 ETYYNAGHGDNL

-535 LAPGIIN
+535 LTPVIIN

-561 VGSADVA
+561 VGSESVS

-581 WSYYLSS
+581 WSYYISS

-594 DMQQKLETEHGVP
+594 DMQQKLNTEHGIP
-607 LSALDEE
+607 LSALADD

-622 AIEGYVMTAPAI
+622 AIENYVMTAPAI

-650 YVPPPITKRTVT
+650 YVP
-662 AVIYSR
+662 
-668 DIPNGKVASGT
+668 
-679 LRYMDS
+679 
-685 NGAYQELSFTNA
+685 
-697 AGLDPIR
+697 
-704 VPITEATVAK
+704 
-714 FTLSL
+714 
-719 KNVITSTGGECA
+719 
-731 SVGYVIAAGTTDI
+731 
-744 DRGFYPDP
+744 
-752 I
+752 

>member
-76 DNLNKQ
+76 DNLSMQ
-82 MEQLEFMLGD
+82 MEHLEFMLGD

-97 YTFDGSKIAG
+97 YTLDGSKIAG
-107 KYLSLNADNNNEGYV
+107 KYLSLNADKNNEGYV

-163 NVWQD
+163 NVLQD

-193 KWNNGFYKCVYLT
+193 RWNNGFYKCVYLT

-211 FAGKPNIKDC
+211 FAGKPNIKNC
-221 NSMFMNCWRLA
+221 NAMFMNCWRLT
-232 SIPPQMFRGCPRLD
+232 SIPPQMFRGCPRLV
-246 DAGSCFQAAYLI
+246 DAASCFEFDYRIQNVDYL
-258 PTGDYMFADCP
+258 FADCP
-269 KLRDVH
+269 ELRNISR
-275 QVFSGARIPSAVG
+275 VFYNSGAISAVG
-288 AFQNCPTLTSVVNL
+288 TFQNCPLANTTAYCLAICSR
-302 FTDCESLT
+302 LT
-310 DVTDVFKGCANIQRA
+310 DVTDIFKGCTGITILNSTFTECD
-325 LRVFQNCVVLNP
+325 LLNP
-337 PVNVFDD
+337 PVNIFDD
-344 CKKAYTFKECY
+344 CKKAYYFAYLFRK
-355 NNLPAATNESPY
+355 LPGVTNESPY
-367 TVVNGQKVHLWER
+367 TIVNGQKIHLWER
-380 TPELG
+380 TAELG
-385 FALPIQYDFCFTAS
+385 FTVPQTYDHCFSDS
-399 PNFADYANIPEA
+399 PTFADYANIPEA

-440 AGVVYLNGE
+440 VGVVYLNGE

-455 VEKDTSNRLVMDLPL
+455 VEKDTSNRLVIDQPL
-470 PTTITSVA
+470 PTAITSVA

-484 YSEGGAII
+484 YSEDDAII

-535 LAPGIIN
+535 LTPGIIN

-561 VGSADVA
+561 VGSEDVA
-568 DAVEITLQITELG
+568 DVVEITLQITELG

-594 DMQQKLETEHGVP
+594 DMQQKLETQHGIS
-607 LSALDEE
+607 LSALAED

-622 AIEGYVMTAPAI
+622 AIENYVMTAPAI

-650 YVPPPITKRTVT
+650 YVP
-662 AVIYSR
+662 
-668 DIPNGKVASGT
+668 
-679 LRYMDS
+679 
-685 NGAYQELSFTNA
+685 
-697 AGLDPIR
+697 
-704 VPITEATVAK
+704 
-714 FTLSL
+714 
-719 KNVITSTGGECA
+719 
-731 SVGYVIAAGTTDI
+731 
-744 DRGFYPDP
+744 
-752 I
+752 

>member
-76 DNLNKQ
+76 DNLSMQ
-82 MEQLEFMLGD
+82 MGQLEFMLGD

-97 YTFDGSKIAG
+97 YTFDRSKIAG
-107 KYLSLNADNNNEGYV
+107 KYLSLNADNTNEGYV

-147 TGEVVVTFL
+147 TTGEVVVTFL

-163 NVWQD
+163 CVLRD

-193 KWNNGFYKCVYLT
+193 MWNNGFFKCIYLT

-232 SIPPQMFRGCPRLD
+232 SIPPQMFRGCPQLD
-246 DAGSCFQAAYLI
+246 DAGSCFEFDYQIKNVDYL
-258 PTGDYMFADCP
+258 FADCP
-269 KLRDVH
+269 NLRDAHNV
-275 QVFSGARIPSAVG
+275 VSYVYIRSAVG

-302 FTDCESLT
+302 FKYCIFLT
-310 DVTDVFKGCANIQRA
+310 DVTNVFKGCTNIKRA
-325 LRVFQNCVVLNP
+325 SYVFQNCAVLNP

-344 CKKAYTFKECY
+344 CKKIYDFKEGL

-380 TPELG
+380 TAELG
-385 FALPIQYDFCFTAS
+385 FTVPQTYDHCFSDS
-399 PNFADYANIPEA
+399 PTFADYANIPEA

-455 VEKDTSNRLVMDLPL
+455 VEKDTSDRLVIYLPL
-470 PTTITSVA
+470 PTAITSVA

-484 YSEGGAII
+484 YSENDVII

-497 LADNVAAPTEGAIY
+497 LADNVAAPTEGAVY

-523 PSIYPVFAPNND
+523 PSIYPVFAPNNY
-535 LAPGIIN
+535 LTPGIIN

-561 VGSADVA
+561 VGSESVADV
-568 DAVEITLQITELG
+568 VEITLQITELG

-594 DMQQKLETEHGVP
+594 DMQQKLEIYHGIA
-607 LSALDEE
+607 LSALAEE
-614 GCTLTLSV
+614 GCTLALSV
-622 AIEGYVMTAPAI
+622 AIEGYVLTAPAI
-634 EFNTMR
+634 KFNTMR

-650 YVPPPITKRTVT
+650 YVP
-662 AVIYSR
+662 
-668 DIPNGKVASGT
+668 
-679 LRYMDS
+679 
-685 NGAYQELSFTNA
+685 
-697 AGLDPIR
+697 
-704 VPITEATVAK
+704 
-714 FTLSL
+714 
-719 KNVITSTGGECA
+719 
-731 SVGYVIAAGTTDI
+731 
-744 DRGFYPDP
+744 
-752 I
+752 

>member
-76 DNLNKQ
+76 DNLNQQ

-92 VGSII
+92 IGSII

-107 KYLSLNADNNNEGYV
+107 KYLSLNADKDNEGYV
-122 NWGDGTPV
+122 NWGDGTPI

-156 GTSQHFG
+156 GRTGAFFLGTQSYDQ
-163 NVWQD
+163 
-168 SGLEVFKEALI
+168 EAFKQSLI

-193 KWNNGFYKCVYLT
+193 KWNNGFYKCIYLT

-211 FAGKPNIKDC
+211 FAGKPNIKNC
-221 NSMFMNCWRLA
+221 NAMFMNCWRLE
-232 SIPPQMFRGCPRLD
+232 SVPEQMFRGCPRLD
-246 DAGSCFQAAYLI
+246 NCESCFEFAHQFHQA
-258 PTGDYMFADCP
+258 DYMFADCP
-269 KLRDVH
+269 KLI
-275 QVFSGARIPSAVG
+275 QASKAFSFVRSTSAVST
-288 AFQNCPTLTSVVNL
+288 FENCTSLKGVINL
-302 FTDCESLT
+302 FIGCKLLT
-310 DVTDVFKGCANIQRA
+310 DVTNVFKGCTNIQLA
-325 LRVFQNCVVLNP
+325 SRVFQNCAVLNP

-344 CKKAYTFKECY
+344 CKKVQYFKESY

-367 TVVNGQKVHLWER
+367 TVVNGQKIHLWER

-385 FALPIQYDFCFTAS
+385 FALPIQYDFCFTDS
-399 PNFADYANIPEA
+399 PNFADYANIPET

-440 AGVVYLNGE
+440 VGVVYLNGE

-455 VEKDTSNRLVMDLPL
+455 VEKDTSNRLVIDLPL
-470 PTTITSVA
+470 PTAITSVA

-484 YSEGGAII
+484 YSEDDAII

-497 LADNVAAPTEGAIY
+497 LADNVAAPTEGAVY

-535 LAPGIIN
+535 LTPGIIN

-561 VGSADVA
+561 VGSEDVS

-594 DMQQKLETEHGVP
+594 DMQQKLETQHGIP
-607 LSALDEE
+607 LSALAED

-622 AIEGYVMTAPAI
+622 AIETYVMTAPAI

-640 GSIMPILDFT
+640 GSIMPILDFA
-650 YVPPPITKRTVT
+650 YVP
-662 AVIYSR
+662 
-668 DIPNGKVASGT
+668 
-679 LRYMDS
+679 
-685 NGAYQELSFTNA
+685 
-697 AGLDPIR
+697 
-704 VPITEATVAK
+704 
-714 FTLSL
+714 
-719 KNVITSTGGECA
+719 
-731 SVGYVIAAGTTDI
+731 
-744 DRGFYPDP
+744 
-752 I
+752 

>member
-76 DNLNKQ
+76 DNLNQQ

-97 YTFDGSKIAG
+97 YTFDGSKLAG
-107 KYLSLNADNNNEGYV
+107 KSLKLNANSDIDAYIS
-122 NWGDGTPV
+122 WGDGTPLERV
-130 EYIKTD
+130 KQTD
-136 GLFGH
+136 PPTH

-147 TGEVVVTFL
+147 KGEIVVTFT
-156 GTSQHFG
+156 GTSGGGFG
-163 NVWQD
+163 IAFNTAT
-168 SGLEVFKEALI
+168 VFQEALL

-187 AACPSG
+187 AACP
-193 KWNNGFYKCVYLT
+193 NGNWVGGFFSCVYLT
-206 EVVGS
+206 NVVGS
-211 FAGKPNIKDC
+211 FAGKPNIKNI
-221 NSMFMNCWRLA
+221 NSAFSSTWRLVD
-232 SIPPQMFRGCPRLD
+232 IPPQMFRGCPNLED
-246 DAGSCFQAAYLI
+246 VTAAFTYSRRI
-258 PTGDYMFADCP
+258 RNVDYIFADCP
-269 KLRDVH
+269 KLIEVP
-275 QVFSGARIPSAVG
+275 QALAFMNILSAVS
-288 AFQNCPTLTSVVNL
+288 AFENCTSIKSVPDL
-302 FTDCESLT
+302 FTKCEKLT
-310 DVTDVFKGCANIQRA
+310 DVTNVFKGCTNIELA
-325 LRVFQNCVVLNP
+325 PRVFQNCAVLNP

-344 CKKAYTFKECY
+344 CKKAYNFNKCY

-367 TVVNGQKVHLWER
+367 TVVNGQKIHLWER

-385 FALPIQYDFCFTAS
+385 FALPTQYDLCFADS

-422 KLRCWPMMA
+422 KFRCWPMMA

-440 AGVVYLNGE
+440 VGVVYLNGE

-455 VEKDTSNRLVMDLPL
+455 VEKDTSGRLVVNLQI
-470 PTTITSVA
+470 PTSITSVA

-484 YSEGGAII
+484 YSERDAII
-492 GGSLA
+492 GGSMA
-497 LADNVAAPTEGAIY
+497 LGDNVAAPTEGAIY
-511 ETYYNAGYGDNL
+511 ETYYNAGYGDNQ

-535 LAPGIIN
+535 LTPGIIN
-542 SYFQPTYNVHIPS
+542 SHFQPTYNVHIPS

-561 VGSADVA
+561 VGSDNVADV
-568 DAVEITLQITELG
+568 VEITLQITELG

-588 GSDLWI
+588 GSSLWI
-594 DMQQKLETEHGVP
+594 DMQQKLNLDHGID
-607 LSALDEE
+607 LSALAEE
-614 GCTLTLSV
+614 GCTLALSV
-622 AIEGYVMTAPAI
+622 AIENYVMTAPAI

-650 YVPPPITKRTVT
+650 YVP
-662 AVIYSR
+662 
-668 DIPNGKVASGT
+668 
-679 LRYMDS
+679 
-685 NGAYQELSFTNA
+685 
-697 AGLDPIR
+697 
-704 VPITEATVAK
+704 
-714 FTLSL
+714 
-719 KNVITSTGGECA
+719 
-731 SVGYVIAAGTTDI
+731 
-744 DRGFYPDP
+744 
-752 I
+752 

>member
-76 DNLNKQ
+76 DNLNQQ

-97 YTFDGSKIAG
+97 YTFDGSKLAG
-107 KYLSLNADNNNEGYV
+107 KSLKLNASSDIDAYIS
-122 NWGDGTPV
+122 WGDGTPLERV
-130 EYIKTD
+130 KQTD
-136 GLFGH
+136 PPTH

-147 TGEVVVTFL
+147 KGEIVVTFT
-156 GTSQHFG
+156 GTSGGGFG
-163 NVWQD
+163 IAINAT
-168 SGLEVFKEALI
+168 ETVFQVALL

-187 AACPSG
+187 AACP
-193 KWNNGFYKCVYLT
+193 NGNWLGGFFECVYLT
-206 EVVGS
+206 KIVGS
-211 FAGKPNIKDC
+211 FAGKPNIK
-221 NSMFMNCWRLA
+221 NINHAFSRTWRLDD
-232 SIPPQMFRGCPRLD
+232 IPPQMFRGCPNLKY
-246 DAGSCFQAAYLI
+246 ATAAFIYSRRI
-258 PTGDYMFADCP
+258 RNVDYIFADCP
-269 KLRDVH
+269 KLIEVA
-275 QVFSGARIPSAVG
+275 QALAFTNIISAVS
-288 AFQNCPTLTSVVNL
+288 AFENCTSIKSVPDL
-302 FTDCESLT
+302 FAKCEKLT
-310 DVTDVFKGCANIQRA
+310 DVTNVFKGCTNIELA
-325 LRVFQNCVVLNP
+325 PRVFQNCAVLNP

-344 CKKAYTFKECY
+344 CKKACNFNKCY

-367 TVVNGQKVHLWER
+367 TVVNGQKIHLWER

-385 FALPIQYDFCFTAS
+385 FALPTQYDFCFTDS

-422 KLRCWPMMA
+422 KLRCWPMMS

-440 AGVVYLNGE
+440 IGVVYLNGE

-455 VEKDTSNRLVMDLPL
+455 VEKDTSGRLVVNLTI
-470 PTTITSVA
+470 PTSITSVA

-484 YSEGGAII
+484 YSESDAII
-492 GGSLA
+492 GGSMA
-497 LADNVAAPTEGAIY
+497 LGDNVAAPTEGAIY
-511 ETYYNAGYGDNL
+511 ETYYNAGYGDNQ

-535 LAPGIIN
+535 LTPGIIN
-542 SYFQPTYNVHIPS
+542 SHFQPTYNVHIPS

-561 VGSADVA
+561 VCSDNVADV
-568 DAVEITLQITELG
+568 VEITLQITELG

-588 GSDLWI
+588 GSSLWI
-594 DMQQKLETEHGVP
+594 DMQQKLEFDHGID
-607 LSALDEE
+607 LSALAEE
-614 GCTLTLSV
+614 GCTLALSV
-622 AIEGYVMTAPAI
+622 AIENYVMTAPAI

-650 YVPPPITKRTVT
+650 YVP
-662 AVIYSR
+662 
-668 DIPNGKVASGT
+668 
-679 LRYMDS
+679 
-685 NGAYQELSFTNA
+685 
-697 AGLDPIR
+697 
-704 VPITEATVAK
+704 
-714 FTLSL
+714 
-719 KNVITSTGGECA
+719 
-731 SVGYVIAAGTTDI
+731 
-744 DRGFYPDP
+744 
-752 I
+752 